1 MNIQVFFILLIINSI
16 NPTKNICIQGG
27 NCPEG
32 QGFCKLDS
40 CICLY
45 NYWSFNNKSNQSSP
59 IYCNYKKYNRFTIL
73 IFEIFLPSFGHLIA
87 GKYYFFILK
96 FILLYFPIIYFI
108 CGFWIY
114 KKDDGM
120 NNINTKGWQPSR
132 EDFENVT
139 DNLDDELHE
148 ANKKK
153 TNIDSLNKIIIFL
166 SFISL
171 IAFVFMHLIDIF
183 CYILN
188 LYYDGN
194 GVPFA

>member
-1 MNIQVFFILLIINSI
+1 
-16 NPTKNICIQGG
+16 
-27 NCPEG
+27 
-32 QGFCKLDS
+32 
-40 CICLY
+40 
-45 NYWSFNNKSNQSSP
+45 
-59 IYCNYKKYNRFTIL
+59 
-73 IFEIFLPSFGHLIA
+73 
-87 GKYYFFILK
+87 
-96 FILLYFPIIYFI
+96 
-108 CGFWIY
+108 
-114 KKDDGM
+114 M